1 MSEDGLLLP
10 RGNRFRRCHWGLSD
24 ARREPEDSSCHFLV
38 DAMAGVWGTAR
49 GADHHGP
56 CTLGSGFLGG
66 IRHRVCMAG
75 WGKGRGHGHPEHTLT
90 GMGDNMRGA
99 GPHNGVGGRAYPS
112 IANGNQTRDALRS
125 AGSRNDPARR
135 GRVTETLCTRSYKK
149 ETAATPEVQPSA
161 PSEKSS

>member
-1 MSEDGLLLP
+1 MRTAFCSPGAIDSAAAIGGFRTRGGNPRILLATSSLMRWLVFGGP
-10 RGNRFRRCHWGLSD
+10 RGERTTTGPALWAAGS
-24 ARREPEDSSCHFLV
+24 LV
-38 DAMAGVWGTAR
+38 
-49 GADHHGP
+49 
-56 CTLGSGFLGG
+56 